1 MDGKR
6 FWEGLSHTLA
16 MKYDFFRIYKV
27 IVAGDGALWLKEGAN
42 RTAKLISLS
51 HMTELNIDKKGY
63 AKSPLPYQKRGMQG
77 KRYIMKV
84 RIVVRG
90 SKQGCWPRIVHTH
103 IALGP
108 SVKSTSL
115 SRSLRSSQC
124 QLSKVLTY

>member
-6 FWEGLSHTLA
+6 FWEGFSLTLA
-16 MKYDFFRIYKV
+16 KKYDFSRTYKV
-27 IVAGDGALWLKEGAN
+27 IVAGDGALWVKEGAN

-63 AKSPLPYQKRGMQG
+63 AKSPPPYQRGMQG
-77 KRYIMKV
+77 KRYIMNV

-90 SKQGCWPRIVHTH
+90 SKQGCWPCIVHTH

-124 QLSKVLTY
+124 QLSKVLTH